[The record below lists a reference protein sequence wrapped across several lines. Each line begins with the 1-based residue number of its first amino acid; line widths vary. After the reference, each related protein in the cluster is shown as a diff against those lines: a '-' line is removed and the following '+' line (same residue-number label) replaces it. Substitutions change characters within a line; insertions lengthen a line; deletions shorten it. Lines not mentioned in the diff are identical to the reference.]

1 MSERLA
7 LCETFGLVVL
17 PDAGELAFLDC
28 VNGAA
33 DRGEGCPVLARRR
46 RRLDDPATTAP
57 HGAHGVVAAP
67 RCTAA
72 ETRSSSAPLAL
83 SAVMPL
89 HSVAWT
95 FWSGSAA
102 SVATA
107 ASARTESS
115 GIGAASAAGALARRA
130 AAIAA
135 QHRQHGLASPASDP
149 SVTTLLRQARRTAT
163 RRRALPPAAALALS
177 EGEC

>member
-7 LCETFGLVVL
+7 LCETFGQGVL
-17 PDAGELAFLDC
+17 PGAGELAFLDC

-33 DRGEGCPVLARRR
+33 DRGEGCPVLARHR

-72 ETRSSSAPLAL
+72 ENRSSAGPLAL

-107 ASARTESS
+107 ATARTESS
-115 GIGAASAAGALARRA
+115 GIGAATAAGALARRSVCC
-130 AAIAA
+130 
-135 QHRQHGLASPASDP
+135 RYRCSASPAWIG
-149 SVTTLLRQARRTAT
+149 LARIRPVGDDAVAAGPPHCHTPART
-163 RRRALPPAAALALS
+163 P
-177 EGEC
+177 G